1 MFYYILYLLVA
12 SPRRMRIIG
21 PEKTRTMRVT
31 FSACASSRTSKSS
44 GLFSCEIFKTAQLRP
59 DQNIRAGRTMQGL
72 AAL

>member
-12 SPRRMRIIG
+12 SPRRMRING

-31 FSACASSRTSKSS
+31 FSASSRTSKSS